1 MEYSNSD
8 EINGLPKYV
17 LYGQE
22 DRVEELNK
30 RMGSRNNIE
39 KPLEP
44 NFNLR
49 PTSTK
54 YDHFPAIDK
63 QPTPCTK
70 KGYAPYKVSDQF
82 FNGNSKAPTSGY
94 FSNIDLE
101 SNLRN
106 QHFALQKGANQSVY
120 VPTSESDMYK
130 IKIPYAPS
138 EQPHPKLFTRPQF
151 SKELHENVQNGQIGN
166 EKFFNHTRTQL
177 RDL

>member
-1 MEYSNSD
+1 MEYSNSNQ
-8 EINGLPKYV
+8 INGLPKYAF
-17 LYGQE
+17 YGQE

-30 RMGSRNNIE
+30 RLGSRHNIE

-54 YDHFPAIDK
+54 YDIFPILDK
-63 QPTPCTK
+63 QPVPSTK
-70 KGYAPYKVSDQF
+70 KDYETYKLSNQF
-82 FNGNSKAPTSGY
+82 FNGNSRAPPSGY
-94 FSNIDLE
+94 FSNVDLE

-106 QHFALQKGANQSVY
+106 QQFALQKGANQSVY

-130 IKIPYAPS
+130 IKIPYSPS
-138 EQPHPKLFTRPQF
+138 EQPHPKLFTQPQF
-151 SKELHENVQNGQIGN
+151 SKDLHDNVKNDKIGN
-166 EKFFNHTRTQL
+166 DKFFNHTRTQL